1 MGGINVVAQK
11 KYSLC
16 AKATELHVF
25 CTASIEMIKPI
36 PHSINQNV
44 FLSNEQIR
52 QIHIIS
58 SLTLNALKISDK
70 LGQYQSCQWQD
81 SLHRQVICSYDIDY
95 ASLLYIVSP
104 LRKNFEGS
112 QNVKAGEC
120 YKIWTLTLQCAELY

>member
-16 AKATELHVF
+16 AEATELHVF

-44 FLSNEQIR
+44 FLSNV
-52 QIHIIS
+52 
-58 SLTLNALKISDK
+58 
-70 LGQYQSCQWQD
+70 QYQSCQWQD
-81 SLHRQVICSYDIDY
+81 SLHCQVICSYDIDY